1 MKKRASVSRRVAI
14 ACLAVLSLLA
24 AGCACAEL
32 YSAGVK
38 EPAST
43 NLRPLEVY
51 YREIDR
57 DDGLSIIEYRYIS
70 GASVPASLFGLRGN
84 CAIAQREQWSHFA
97 SERIDSP
104 EVGWTRFRLFRA
116 SADAIS
122 QASNEARQKRTMAL
136 TDCALFA
143 Q

>member
-1 MKKRASVSRRVAI
+1 MNRRASFSRRVAI
-14 ACLAVLSLLA
+14 ACVAMLSVLA
-24 AGCACAEL
+24 AGCACAQL
-32 YSAGVK
+32 YSSSVK

-43 NLRPLEVY
+43 NPKPLEVY
-51 YREIDR
+51 YREIER
-57 DDGLSIIEYRYIS
+57 NDGFSIIEYRYIS

-104 EVGWTRFRLFRA
+104 EVGWTRYRLFRA
-116 SADAIS
+116 SADAMDR
-122 QASNEARQKRTMAL
+122 ASNEPGRIRTIAL
-136 TDCALFA
+136 ADCAFFA